1 MTSAG
6 GIAQVG
12 AEVEL
17 AVVGAGPAGMAAA
30 VQAASHGV
38 RVVVYDEQGAPGGQI
53 YRNVER
59 VAAERAGTARALGE
73 DYLAGRAL
81 VEAFRACGAEH
92 AGGASVW
99 EVDADGA
106 SGSRLALGVSRG
118 GRAELIRAGAV
129 VVATGAMERPTPV
142 PGWTLPGVM
151 SAGASQTLLKASGLV
166 PEVPVVIAGSGP
178 LVYLAAWQLV
188 QAGADL
194 VAAWSTAPRSRLVA
208 ALPSLPRALL
218 TAGPQLAR
226 GLGWLRALR
235 RAGVAVEDGVRDL
248 RIEGL
253 DRVEAVSALVGGAR
267 QRHAVGLV
275 LLHEGVVPNTS
286 LAMAAGCEHRWDER
300 QRCWSPRTGP
310 QGESSVEGLYVAGDA
325 AGIGG
330 AQAAATRGRI
340 AALGAACRLGRIG
353 ATTRDAQVCA
363 LRARLDRELG
373 IRPFLDRLYPPS
385 ADVVRPVDDDVV
397 VCRCEAVTRGELLEV
412 VDMGCTGPNQAKAFT
427 RCGMGPC
434 QGAMCGLTVSE
445 LFATRRGV
453 SVDEVGH
460 YRARA
465 PVKPLTVAELAGVGG
480 LAEPPAA
487 GGGLP
492 TKAR

>member
-1 MTSAG
+1 MT
-6 GIAQVG
+6 G

-17 AVVGAGPAGMAAA
+17 AIVGAGPVGMAAA
-30 VQAASHGV
+30 VEAARRGV
-38 RVVVYDEQGAPGGQI
+38 RVVVYDEQSAPGGQI

-59 VAAERAGTARALGE
+59 VAAERAETARALGE
-73 DYLAGRAL
+73 DYLAGKAL

-92 AGGASVW
+92 VGGASVW
-99 EVDADGA
+99 EIDSDRA
-106 SGSRLALGVSRG
+106 SGGGLTLGVSRDG
-118 GRAELIRAGAV
+118 NAELIRADAV

-142 PGWTLPGVM
+142 PGWTVPGVM

-166 PEVPVVIAGSGP
+166 PEVPVLVAGSGP

-188 QAGADL
+188 RAGVDL
-194 VAAWSTAPRSRLVA
+194 VAVWGTAPRSRAIA

-218 TAGPQLAR
+218 TGASQLAR
-226 GLGWLRALR
+226 GLRWLRALR

-248 RIEGL
+248 RIEGV
-253 DRVEAVSALVGGAR
+253 DRVEAVSALVRGR
-267 QRHAVGLV
+267 RRRCAVGLV
-275 LLHEGVVPNTS
+275 LLHEGVVPSTS
-286 LAMAAGCEHRWDER
+286 LAMAAGCEHGWDER
-300 QRCWSPRTGP
+300 QRCWAPRTDP
-310 QGESSVEGLYVAGDA
+310 RGESSVEGLYVAGDA

-340 AALGAACRLGRIG
+340 AALGAACRLGRIE
-353 ATTRDAQVCA
+353 ARVRDAQLSA
-363 LRARLDRELG
+363 LRARLERQLG

-385 ADVVRPVDDDVV
+385 GDVVRPVDEDVV

-453 SVDEVGH
+453 SVAEIGH

-465 PVKPLTVAELAGVGG
+465 PVKPLTVAELAGVAG
-480 LAEPPAA
+480 LADPPAA

-492 TKAR
+492 TKPR